1 MSKEQSLDYVR
12 GETSAEPPL
21 ESLQPERGRV
31 SLVGAGPGAVDL
43 LTIRGQRLLAQADVV
58 VYDDLA
64 NAELLDFCPDEAR
77 RIYVG
82 KRGGRRS
89 LPQEQIT
96 QILVSEALKGLHV
109 VRLKGGDPLV
119 FGRGGEEIAVLAE
132 AGIAYEIVPGVTA
145 AVAAGASIGVPL
157 THRKHASAVVFVTG
171 HECVGKG
178 PERAGREGVN
188 WPALAASG
196 ATLCIYMGVRRL
208 AEIVGK
214 LIDGGAQGST
224 PVAIVANATLRSQEV
239 HTTTLAEAAQFAEQ
253 LKGKPSLIIVG
264 AVVGSQTLS
273 FGESVRGAL
282 PLVGGSSEPVS

>member
-1 MSKEQSLDYVR
+1 M
-12 GETSAEPPL
+12 
-21 ESLQPERGRV
+21 

-157 THRKHASAVVFVTG
+157 THREHASSVVFVTG
-171 HECVGKG
+171 HECAGKG
-178 PERAGREGVN
+178 PEQEGVN

-214 LIDGGAQGST
+214 LIDGGAQGTT
-224 PVAIVANATLRSQEV
+224 PVAIVANATLRSQELY
-239 HTTTLAEAAQFAEQ
+239 TTTLAEAAQFAEQ

-264 AVVGSQTLS
+264 QVVRLAGSGTS
-273 FGESVRGAL
+273 HWESVISQVPVAL
-282 PLVGGSSEPVS
+282 

>member
-1 MSKEQSLDYVR
+1 MSKEQSLTYVR
-12 GETSAEPPL
+12 GESPAEALL
-21 ESLQPERGRV
+21 ESPQPERGRV

-132 AGIAYEIVPGVTA
+132 AGIFYEIVPGVTA

-157 THRKHASAVVFVTG
+157 THREHASAVVFVTG
-171 HECVGKG
+171 HECAGKG
-178 PERAGREGVN
+178 AGQEGRKGIN
-188 WPALAASG
+188 WPALATSG

-208 AEIVGK
+208 GEIVGK

-239 HTTTLAEAAQFAEQ
+239 HMTTLAEAAQFAEQ

-264 AVVGSQTLS
+264 QVAALANSGSPHWKSVVSQ
-273 FGESVRGAL
+273 L
-282 PLVGGSSEPVS
+282 PIEL

>member
-1 MSKEQSLDYVR
+1 MSKEQILDYVAGKQR
-12 GETSAEPPL
+12 PESPASPP
-21 ESLQPERGRV
+21 QPERGRV

-132 AGIAYEIVPGVTA
+132 AGIFYEIVPGVTA

-171 HECVGKG
+171 HECAGKEQEQ
-178 PERAGREGVN
+178 PECAGRGGVN

-208 AEIVGK
+208 GEIVGK
-214 LIDGGAQGST
+214 LIDGGAKGST
-224 PVAIVANATLRSQEV
+224 PVAIVANATLRNQEV
-239 HTTTLAEAAQFAEQ
+239 HTTTLAEAVLYAER

-264 AVVGSQTLS
+264 EVARLANIGSPHW
-273 FGESVRGAL
+273 ESVVSQL
-282 PLVGGSSEPVS
+282 PIAV

>member
-1 MSKEQSLDYVR
+1 MSKEQILDYVR
-12 GETSAEPPL
+12 GEASAGLSL
-21 ESLQPERGRV
+21 ESPQPERGRV

-119 FGRGGEEIAVLAE
+119 FGRGGEEIAVLA
-132 AGIAYEIVPGVTA
+132 ASGIFYEIVPGVTA

-157 THRKHASAVVFVTG
+157 THREHASAVVFVTG
-171 HECVGKG
+171 HECAGKG
-178 PERAGREGVN
+178 DEGAERERREGVN
-188 WPALAASG
+188 WPALATSG

-208 AEIVGK
+208 GGIVGK

-239 HTTTLAEAAQFAEQ
+239 HRTTLTEAAQFAEQ

-264 AVVGSQTLS
+264 QVAALARSGSPHW
-273 FGESVRGAL
+273 ESVVSQL
-282 PLVGGSSEPVS
+282 PMIAV

>member
-1 MSKEQSLDYVR
+1 MSKEQSLDYVA
-12 GETSAEPPL
+12 AEVPL
-21 ESLQPERGRV
+21 ESPVSRPQPECGRV

-132 AGIAYEIVPGVTA
+132 AGISYQIVPGVTA

-157 THRKHASAVVFVTG
+157 THREHASAVVFVTG

-178 PERAGREGVN
+178 TEGAGREGVN

-208 AEIVGK
+208 GEIVGK
-214 LIDGGAQGST
+214 LIDGGAKGST

-264 AVVGSQTLS
+264 EVAALAGAGDQHWGAVVSQ
-273 FGESVRGAL
+273 L
-282 PLVGGSSEPVS
+282 PIAV